1 MINGWPLRVNL
12 VITAIFSLQ
21 KLIFGVFRCGTFL
34 HAINKPN
41 SNVPSKLRACAHGF
55 STSAHRIFLLAYN
68 RYVTNVTAHE
78 AGQCAHS
85 EIKLEETLP
94 NRLIGVDLGG
104 SPGVRP
110 SIIRPRLCICQILP
124 HFPPSIWVCRP
135 KIFDKSTPVT
145 NLAA

>member
-85 EIKLEETLP
+85 EIKLEMSSLVTVSRYITFRCCFENGDKTGESSSSAAFVTVTITTTLTAIAAALFF
-94 NRLIGVDLGG
+94 NK
-104 SPGVRP
+104 
-110 SIIRPRLCICQILP
+110 IIQ
-124 HFPPSIWVCRP
+124 
-135 KIFDKSTPVT
+135 
-145 NLAA
+145 

>member
-68 RYVTNVTAHE
+68 RYVMNVTAHE

-85 EIKLEETLP
+85 EIKLEGTLP
-94 NRLIGVDLGG
+94 NRRRPWGQPGRTALNNQDTPMHLSDFATFSPQYLG
-104 SPGVRP
+104 
-110 SIIRPRLCICQILP
+110 LP
-124 HFPPSIWVCRP
+124 TQNF
-135 KIFDKSTPVT
+135 
-145 NLAA
+145 